1 MLLGENAKVPLA
13 LPTWTTLT
21 WTCAVA
27 AATSARNQKDFI
39 VTKVLN
45 VERETF
51 KRLFHRLHRVK
62 REKKVLAIHREICE
76 PGTL

>member
-1 MLLGENAKVPLA
+1 M
-13 LPTWTTLT
+13 
-21 WTCAVA
+21 A